1 MRTPHRPRLRTLTSR
16 ERRWDLYPRFLRLMR
31 AGYRVEALLLIL
43 STWNFARFRY
53 ALRSFRVDRFEQT
66 LRRLEPTFRKFYRRD
81 FATINF
87 PHHTQDIKHLFTT
100 LANIKGIE
108 KTGAPK
114 LMHLKAP
121 RVFVMWDGA
130 IRRHYGCR
138 RGDAA
143 DYVTFLKLMQARFG
157 ATTMRSDRTLP
168 KLIDEHN
175 FLTITRPMLR
185 RQ

>member
-1 MRTPHRPRLRTLTSR
+1 
-16 ERRWDLYPRFLRLMR
+16 MR
-31 AGYRVEALLLIL
+31 AGHQVEALLLIL
-43 STWNFARFRY
+43 STWKFARFRY

-66 LRRLEPTFRKFYRRD
+66 LRRLEPTFRKFYRQD
-81 FATINF
+81 FATIDF
-87 PHHTQDIKHLFTT
+87 DQHTQDTKRLFTT

-114 LMHLKAP
+114 LMHLKVP

-143 DYVTFLKLMQARFG
+143 DYVMFLKLMQARFG
-157 ATTMRSDRTLP
+157 TIRMRSERTLP
-168 KLIDEHN
+168 KLIEEHN
-175 FLTITRPMLR
+175 FLTITRPMLG

>member
-1 MRTPHRPRLRTLTSR
+1 
-16 ERRWDLYPRFLRLMR
+16 MR
-31 AGYRVEALLLIL
+31 AGHQVEALLLIL
-43 STWNFARFRY
+43 ATWNSARFRY
-53 ALRSFRVDRFEQT
+53 ALQRFRVDRFEQT

-81 FATINF
+81 FATIDF
-87 PHHTQDIKHLFTT
+87 DQHTQDIKRLFTT

-121 RVFVMWDGA
+121 RVFMMWDGA

-143 DYVTFLKLMQARFG
+143 DYVMFLKLMQARFG
-157 ATTMRSDRTLP
+157 TITKRSERTLP